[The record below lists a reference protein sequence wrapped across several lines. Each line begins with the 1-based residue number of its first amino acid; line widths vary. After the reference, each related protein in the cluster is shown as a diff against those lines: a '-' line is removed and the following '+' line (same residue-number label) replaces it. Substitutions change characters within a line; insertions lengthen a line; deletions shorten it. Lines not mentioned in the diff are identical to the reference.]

1 VSANRCLELA
11 AALWPGRNLDVWLRV
26 DRTAQPARVVAK
38 VVGHSDDG
46 IVGHGG
52 DGDEALEA
60 LAARLQR
67 VARERIAAL
76 LLALDDEGDETPV
89 DGAR

>member
-26 DRTAQPARVVAK
+26 DRTARVVAK

-76 LLALDDEGDETPV
+76 LLALDDDGDETPV
-89 DGAR
+89 DGAP